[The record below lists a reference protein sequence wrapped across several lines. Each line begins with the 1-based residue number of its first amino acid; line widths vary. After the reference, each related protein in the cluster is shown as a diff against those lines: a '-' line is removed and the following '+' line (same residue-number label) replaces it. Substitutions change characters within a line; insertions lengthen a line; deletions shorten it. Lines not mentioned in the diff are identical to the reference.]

1 MTVRDGAAS
10 RERILTEVTRLF
22 IEKGYH
28 GTGVQEISNAV
39 GLGRGA
45 LYHHI
50 GSKERLLFEISMGLL
65 QQAISLAEPVAAGA
79 DAPDV
84 KLRRLAGDLLHH
96 HAVHGDGWSVAIHE
110 ARFLSEVHR
119 KEINSARD
127 AYERIW
133 RGVMDEGAAAG
144 LWREVDD
151 LEVRGILGMFNSAA
165 RWIRLDGPLGPEEI
179 ADRYIGLLMDGLGR
193 RPEGRH

>member
-1 MTVRDGAAS
+1 MKTRDGSAS

-28 GTGVQEISNAV
+28 GTGVQEISDAV

-65 QQAISLAEPVAAGA
+65 QQAVSLARPVADGT
-79 DAPDV
+79 DRPDV
-84 KLRRLAGDLLHH
+84 KLRRLAGDLLDH

-127 AYERIW
+127 EYERIW
-133 RGVMDEGAAAG
+133 RSVMDEGATAG
-144 LWREVDD
+144 YWRGVDD

-165 RWIRLDGPLGPEEI
+165 RWVRIDGPLGPQEI
-179 ADRYIGLLMDGLGR
+179 ADRYIGLLLDGLR
-193 RPEGRH
+193 RRSE

>member
-1 MTVRDGAAS
+1 MLMTVRGGGSS

-22 IEKGYH
+22 VAKGYH
-28 GTGVQEISNAV
+28 GTGVQEISDAV

-65 QQAISLAEPVAAGA
+65 QQVISLAQPVADGAGP
-79 DAPDV
+79 PDI
-84 KLRRLAGDLLHH
+84 KLRGLAGDLLHH

-119 KEINSARD
+119 KEIIAARD
-127 AYERIW
+127 EYERIW

-144 LWREVDD
+144 LWRAVDD

-165 RWIRLDGPLGPEEI
+165 RWIRIDGPLGPEEI
-179 ADRYIGLLMDGLGR
+179 AGRYIGLMLDGL
-193 RPEGRH
+193 RPRSG